1 MTIKTKLVIAAS
13 VFLLISITFMVIGFY
28 VVKDMSDGLTFINYA
43 GQTRYKTYRL
53 AWLMEEHS
61 EGKKGIEPAIRKEM
75 YEFERLLFSLRDGNK
90 EYAIKGAQDGEILSR
105 LNKHIKD
112 WAEISALIEK
122 ELKTSVNKDWIA
134 RYHVVLENYVL
145 ELDATV
151 TISESKGKAKG
162 KTSISEI
169 YFLAAFSLFIFF
181 AFLFYIYREM
191 TVPLRNLING
201 IRSFSKGDL
210 KARINIAS
218 NDEMGEAASS
228 FNNMANELEMLY
240 NKLNSTVAQLTKANY
255 KLERTNRLRGNIV
268 TIVSH
273 ELKTPLTSIK
283 GFVHTLMREGA
294 KFDEAVKRK
303 YLSII
308 NSETDRL
315 SKLINDMMDMTRI
328 EMGRMELKK
337 ELVSISR
344 VIRDA
349 AAMLNIS
356 DIEFDLKEDISY
368 IWLDKNRIEE
378 VILNLMDNAVKYSPK
393 GGRIRIRAYEEKD
406 FIKITVDDEGH
417 GIQENEREKVF
428 DAFYRAPSGLSYN
441 SKGLGLGLYI
451 CKGIIEAHKGEIWIE
466 EKQGKGTMV
475 AFTLPKGE

>member
-1 MTIKTKLVIAAS
+1 MTIKSKLVIVAS
-13 VFLLISITFMVIGFY
+13 VFLFISITLMGIGFY

-61 EGKKGIEPAIRKEM
+61 EGGKGIEPAIRKEM

-90 EYAIKGAQDGEILSR
+90 EYGIKGAQDAEILSR

-122 ELKTSVNKDWIA
+122 ELKKSVTKDWIA
-134 RYHVVLENYVL
+134 RYHVVLENYVR

-151 TISESKGKAKG
+151 TLSESRGKAKG
-162 KTSISEI
+162 KNSISEI
-169 YFLAAFSLFIFF
+169 YFLVTFSSSIFF

-191 TVPLRNLING
+191 AVPLKNLIHG

-210 KARINIAS
+210 KARMNIIS

-228 FNNMANELEMLY
+228 FNNMASELEMLY
-240 NKLNSTVAQLTKANY
+240 NKLNSTVDQLTKANY
-255 KLERTNRLRGNIV
+255 KLERTNRLRANIV

-283 GFVHTLMREGA
+283 GFAHTLMREDA

-337 ELVSISR
+337 ELVSVSR
-344 VIRDA
+344 IIRDA

-356 DIEFDLKEDISY
+356 NIELDVKEYLSD
-368 IWLDKNRIEE
+368 IWLDKNKIQE
-378 VILNLMDNAVKYSPK
+378 VILNIIDNAVKYSPK
-393 GGRIRIRAYEEKD
+393 DEKIRIKAYEEKD
-406 FIKITVDDEGH
+406 FIKVTVDDEGH

-428 DAFYRAPSGLSYN
+428 DAFYREPSGLSYN

-451 CKGIIEAHKGEIWIE
+451 CKGIIEAHKGRIWIE
-466 EKQGKGTMV
+466 EKQGKGTSI